1 MHRATL
7 VILALVIGACGAVG
21 AGRSY
26 AQNTSTEA
34 TAPAYK
40 LDIEFSGKLLK
51 RMKVINRVERIREE
65 RFRKSLV
72 DEPGMRSSLQSQ
84 GVSLFRDVEWAGER
98 LIPDLHGYTVEA
110 LVRGMM
116 ARNLARA
123 VPDFAGEIRLKLD
136 RIKVDNHPVAYLRA
150 SHSYVVGKLE
160 VRDADGHK
168 IFEDK
173 MTFPLVAD
181 FSLDSNYD
189 GPRFAFAQ
197 TDESNR
203 VGPVL
208 AHFVEKALERVWPDQ
223 EEAIVGPVIIRL
235 AGPDVSTIR

>member
-110 LVRGMM
+110 LSG
-116 ARNLARA
+116 A
-123 VPDFAGEIRLKLD
+123 
-136 RIKVDNHPVAYLRA
+136 
-150 SHSYVVGKLE
+150 
-160 VRDADGHK
+160 
-168 IFEDK
+168 
-173 MTFPLVAD
+173 
-181 FSLDSNYD
+181 
-189 GPRFAFAQ
+189 
-197 TDESNR
+197 
-203 VGPVL
+203 
-208 AHFVEKALERVWPDQ
+208 
-223 EEAIVGPVIIRL
+223 
-235 AGPDVSTIR
+235 